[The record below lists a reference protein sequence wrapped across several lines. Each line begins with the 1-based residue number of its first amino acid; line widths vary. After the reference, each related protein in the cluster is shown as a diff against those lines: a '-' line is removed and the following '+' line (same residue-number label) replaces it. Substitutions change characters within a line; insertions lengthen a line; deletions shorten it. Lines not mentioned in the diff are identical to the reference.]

1 MAATTAGLEVA
12 TLLVVHH
19 SPGIALPAMVD
30 AALAGSRS
38 DGLERLRVTVV
49 SALELTSA
57 DVLGAAG
64 YLLATPANLGYM
76 SGALK
81 HAFDT
86 TYNDAL
92 KVTHG
97 RPYGVLVHGESDTAG
112 ALLGIQ
118 KIVTGLGWRAVA
130 EPVSVIGSVEGRL
143 DDCRELGAV
152 LAATTLGY

>member
-1 MAATTAGLEVA
+1 MTAAAAGFEAA

-19 SPGIALPAMVD
+19 SPGTALPAMVD
-30 AALAGSRS
+30 AALAGARS
-38 DGLERLRVTVV
+38 DGLERLRVAVV
-49 SALELTSA
+49 SALEVTSA

-64 YLLATPANLGYM
+64 YLLATLANLGYT

-92 KVTHG
+92 NVTQG
-97 RPYGVLVHGESDTAG
+97 RPYGVLVHGESDTEG
-112 ALLGIQ
+112 ALLGLQ
-118 KIVTGLGWRAVA
+118 RNVAGLEWRAVA
-130 EPVSVIGSVEGRL
+130 EPMSVIGSVEGRL

-152 LAATTLGY
+152 VAATTLGY

>member
-1 MAATTAGLEVA
+1 MSATVAGSGVA

-19 SPGIALPAMVD
+19 SPGTALPAMVD
-30 AALAGSRS
+30 AALAGARS
-38 DGLERLRVTVV
+38 DGLERLRVAVV
-49 SALELTSA
+49 SALEVTSA
-57 DVLGAAG
+57 EVLGAAG

-92 KVTHG
+92 DTTQG
-97 RPYGVLVHGESDTAG
+97 RPYGVLVHGESDTDG

-118 KIVTGLGWRAVA
+118 KIVTGLAWRAVA
-130 EPVSVIGSVEGRL
+130 EPVSVIGSVKKRP

-152 LAATTLGY
+152 VAATTLGY

>member
-1 MAATTAGLEVA
+1 MSATAAGSGGA
-12 TLLVVHH
+12 TLLVVYH
-19 SPGIALPAMVD
+19 SPGTALPAMVD
-30 AALAGSRS
+30 AAVAGARS
-38 DGLERLRVTVV
+38 DGLEPLRVAVV
-49 SALELTSA
+49 SALEVTSA

-92 KVTHG
+92 EKTQG
-97 RPYGVLVHGESDTAG
+97 RPYGVLVHGESDTEG

-118 KIVTGLGWRAVA
+118 KIVTGLAWRAVA
-130 EPVSVIGSVEGRL
+130 EPVSVIGSVEERL

-152 LAATTLGY
+152 VAATTLGY